1 MNGVSLDSN
10 ILLALLRGEETA
22 PQVSRLLNQ
31 LSSQQR
37 LVLSGA
43 VYAELIGFYPQLDTY
58 LQAAHIQVM
67 ADMPTEAWKQAGE
80 AHAAYTARRRQSG
93 GGLPRRI
100 LTDYL
105 IGAHASVHGL
115 SLFTLNVADYGD
127 FPEVP
132 LLTLAGEQPS

>member
-22 PQVSRLLNQ
+22 TDISRQLNQ
-31 LSSQQR
+31 FSAQQR
-37 LVLSGA
+37 LVLSGP
-43 VYAELIGFYPQLDTY
+43 VYAELIGFYPHLDTS
-58 LQAAHIQVM
+58 LQATNIKVM
-67 ADMPTEAWKQAGE
+67 PEMPVEGWRRAGE
-80 AHAAYTARRRQSG
+80 AHAAYTARRKKSG

-105 IGAHASVHGL
+105 IGAHASVHTL

-132 LLTLAGEQPS
+132 LLTLSEVKR

>member
-22 PQVSRLLNQ
+22 IEISRYLNQ

-37 LVLSGA
+37 LVLSGP
-43 VYAELIGFYPQLDTY
+43 VYAELIGFYPQLDRY
-58 LQAAHIQVM
+58 LQAANIKVM
-67 ADMPTEAWKQAGE
+67 PDMPTEGWRRAGE
-80 AHAAYTARRRQSG
+80 AHTTYTARRKKSG
-93 GGLPRRI
+93 GDLPRRI

-115 SLFTLNVADYGD
+115 SLFTLNVSDYGD

-132 LLTLAGEQPS
+132 LLTLPEVEG